1 MILLLLLHLFL
12 FRILPTGFA
21 RIIFLYLTRV
31 GCDEGKSLSMV
42 MQPSDVRFLAFGNGN
57 LT

>member
-1 MILLLLLHLFL
+1 MVLLLRL